1 MFQPD
6 KYLFIIGKKRRGNT
20 QHDDN
25 IGKLWVKEVNM
36 AALRNSCSEICGEF
50 AL

>member
-6 KYLFIIGKKRRGNT
+6 KYLFIKEKKRRGNT

-25 IGKLWVKEVNM
+25 IGKLWVKEVKM

>member
-6 KYLFIIGKKRRGNT
+6 KYLFVIGNKRRGNT
-20 QHDDN
+20 QHVDN
-25 IGKLWVKEVNM
+25 IGKLWVKEVKM
-36 AALRNSCSEICGEF
+36 VALRNRCSEICGEF